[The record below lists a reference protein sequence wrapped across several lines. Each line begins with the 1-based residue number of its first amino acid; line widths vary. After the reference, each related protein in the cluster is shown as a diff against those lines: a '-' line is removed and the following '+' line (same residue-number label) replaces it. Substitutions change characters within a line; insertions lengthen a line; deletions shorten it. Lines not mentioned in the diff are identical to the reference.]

1 MEEKHIDRLCRHFS
15 EDTTSE
21 EAKAFQQWRAE
32 QNHEQLCQL
41 LESLQFNSQIEKKA
55 EELRPVILADI
66 YRRIENDKKH
76 TGKIRR
82 LMAIAASV
90 AILLIGSGLGWFY
103 GLPRQSEWLQVSCA
117 MGNHQTLQ
125 LPDGSTV
132 TLNGGTTL
140 SYPQPFGKQ
149 IREVR
154 LQGEAFFDV
163 QHDAR
168 KPFVVHS
175 EEIRVKVLGTRFNVE
190 AYNNE
195 ESVTVT
201 LESGKVAVQPEGSQ
215 VECILQP
222 HQQAIFNKKTRQ
234 LKRAQANVTQ
244 VTGWIVNDLYFNS
257 TSLKD
262 IVRKLERQ
270 FNVSFRITSE
280 SLANTSYTCDF
291 TDDESLETILVV
303 FALDKRFKYRQER
316 GGYIIYE

>member
-1 MEEKHIDRLCRHFS
+1 MEEKHIDRLCSNLS
-15 EDTTSE
+15 EETTSG

-32 QNHEQLCQL
+32 KDHEQLCQL
-41 LESLQFNSQIEKKA
+41 LEALRLNNRIEEKA

-66 YRRIENDKKH
+66 HRRMDNENKR
-76 TGKIRR
+76 TGKTRR
-82 LMAIAASV
+82 LLTIAASV
-90 AILLIGSGLGWFY
+90 AILIIGGGLGWFY
-103 GLPRQSEWLQVSCA
+103 GFSQPNEWMQVSCA
-117 MGNHQTLQ
+117 MGVHQTLQ

-140 SYPQPFGKQ
+140 SYPQQFGKK

-163 QHDAR
+163 QHDPG
-168 KPFVVHS
+168 KPFVVYS

-190 AYNNE
+190 AYPNE

-201 LESGKVAVQPEGSQ
+201 LESGKVAVCPEGSQ

-222 HQQAIFNKKTRQ
+222 DQQAIFNKETRQ

-244 VTGWIVNDLYFNS
+244 ATGWIVNDLYFHS
-257 TSLKD
+257 TPLKD

-270 FNVSFRITSE
+270 FNVRFRITSE
-280 SLANTSYTCDF
+280 SLANTPYTCDF
-291 TDDESLETILVV
+291 TDDESLETILAV

-316 GGYIIYE
+316 GEYVIYE